1 MTLFILLAAVL
12 LALVLALIV
21 PPLWKKRGAGASD
34 AEGREANLAVFR
46 NQIAELERER
56 DEGSLAAAEFEQ
68 AQGELRRRLLEE
80 VSSAS
85 APAPKS
91 STAPSRKTA
100 IALAFLIPLLAAAG
114 YTQFGTPRAFD
125 PLVAA
130 QAPTLAP
137 EKIQGMI
144 DGLSKH
150 LQDNPG
156 DTESWLMLARANLSL
171 ERHAEAAAAY
181 AKVEDAMGGDPD
193 YLTSYADLLAMLAG
207 GKLSGKPLDLI
218 EKALRIKPDH
228 VLGLWLAGTA
238 AYNRNDYAG
247 AAGYW
252 ERAIKVLPPDS
263 DDARML
269 GDSAA
274 EAKRRAT
281 LKIDPAQTVAGK
293 VELSPKLATQAAPN
307 DTVFIF
313 ARPADGTRVPL
324 AVARVR
330 VADLPY
336 AFVLDDSTAMT
347 PERSIS
353 GESRVIVEAR
363 VSRTGNAV
371 ARNGDLQSEA
381 LTTRVGERSLRLKID
396 RIVSRPAPGA

>member
-1 MTLFILLAAVL
+1 MTLFISLAALL

-21 PPLWKKRGAGASD
+21 PPLWRKRSAGASD
-34 AEGREANLAVFR
+34 TEAREANLTIFR
-46 NQIAELERER
+46 SQIAELERER
-56 DEGSLAAAEFEQ
+56 AEGSLAEAEFEQ
-68 AQGELRRRLLEE
+68 AQAELRRRLLEE
-80 VSSAS
+80 VAAENAPTAKESA
-85 APAPKS
+85 
-91 STAPSRKTA
+91 APSRKTA
-100 IALAFLIPLLAAAG
+100 IALMFLLPMLAAAG
-114 YTQFGTPRAFD
+114 YAQFGTPRAFD
-125 PLVAA
+125 PLAA
-130 QAPTLAP
+130 AHAPTLAP

-150 LQDNPG
+150 LKDNPG
-156 DTESWLMLARANLSL
+156 DTESWLMLARAYLSL

-181 AKVEDAMGGDPD
+181 GKVEDAMGGDPD

-218 EKALRIKPDH
+218 EKALRIDPDH
-228 VLGLWLAGTA
+228 VLALWLAGTA

-252 ERAIKVLPPDS
+252 ERAIRVLPPDS
-263 DDARML
+263 EDARML
-269 GDSAA
+269 TESVA

-281 LKIDPAQTVAGK
+281 LKIDPAQTVAGR
-293 VELSPKLATQAAPN
+293 VELSPKLADQAGPD

-363 VSRTGNAV
+363 VSRTGNAI
-371 ARNGDLQSEA
+371 AKDGDLQSEA
-381 LTTRVGERSLRLKID
+381 LTTRVGERNLRLKID
-396 RIVSRPAPGA
+396 RIVSRPTPGA